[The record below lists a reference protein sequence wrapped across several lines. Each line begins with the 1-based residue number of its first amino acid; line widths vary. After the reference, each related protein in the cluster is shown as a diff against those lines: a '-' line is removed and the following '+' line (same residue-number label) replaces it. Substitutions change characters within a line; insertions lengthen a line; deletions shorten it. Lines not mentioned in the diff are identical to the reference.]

1 MKRVAMLTLGLW
13 AAPVFSAAQVE
24 IGLDAGV
31 VISAIAGADDHVTSG
46 KLAAEWGRVAF
57 VAADA
62 ILLETLLG
70 FEYYGEGDYSENA
83 LLLMPGLNYLLGE
96 RFYVR
101 VEAGLTR
108 YSESDTGADFSQT
121 QYGFGGAA
129 GLRMPLGDTAL
140 VRAEVGVDR
149 WLEVEGDGG
158 FVLVAAPART
168 DTRVLVGVSAVIG

>member
-101 VEAGLTR
+101 
-108 YSESDTGADFSQT
+108 
-121 QYGFGGAA
+121 
-129 GLRMPLGDTAL
+129 
-140 VRAEVGVDR
+140 AEVGVDR